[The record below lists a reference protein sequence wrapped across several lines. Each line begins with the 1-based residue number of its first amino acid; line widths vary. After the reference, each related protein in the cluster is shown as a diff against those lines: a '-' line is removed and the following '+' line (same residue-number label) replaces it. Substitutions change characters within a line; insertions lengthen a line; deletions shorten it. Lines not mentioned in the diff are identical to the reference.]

1 MKSKSKTGSMQYI
14 KHRHIEAY
22 ALKASFFNSL
32 VRNIPVWEN

>member
-1 MKSKSKTGSMQYI
+1 MKSKSKTGSMQY

-22 ALKASFFNSL
+22 ALKASFFNFL